1 MWNPGI
7 TWTAMWN
14 PGITW
19 TAMWN
24 PGNTG
29 PLQSPRIWRAIDPC
43 VSPGSPYGSICRV
56 CRCAGGLLFREKK
69 FWEKSFLRSSA
80 NAKKIIINFYFGSPA
95 ALLLLLLLLLLK
107 ELVKNS

>member
-29 PLQSPRIWRAIDPC
+29 PLQSPRQNLEGNRPLCKSRFALRLNLQ
-43 VSPGSPYGSICRV
+43 GLQV
-56 CRCAGGLLFREKK
+56 CRWFAVSRKKVLGKK
-69 FWEKSFLRSSA
+69 FP
-80 NAKKIIINFYFGSPA
+80 AK
-95 ALLLLLLLLLLK
+95 
-107 ELVKNS
+107 